1 MIELW
6 QHAISPINL
15 PFTIILG
22 AVVVYWLLV
31 ILGML
36 DMDDG
41 HANTHADAGM
51 HVDGDGHA
59 SGHAHSSGIFGSFM
73 HFLHMGEVPFMV
85 VVSLLSLFLWV
96 GSIGV
101 NYCYNEGGVVSK
113 ALILLVPVLVAGV
126 VVTHFAA
133 LPFKKIF
140 RMLDKDYDLHA
151 PIVGSVG
158 RVVSGEVS
166 ATFGQVVV
174 EAKGAPITL
183 NARVSEGS
191 SLKKGDQ
198 ALVIEEDKQN
208 KTFKVVKYEQP
219 KTEE

>member
-15 PFTIILG
+15 SFTIILG
-22 AVVVYWLLV
+22 AVILYWLLV

-41 HANTHADAGM
+41 HGDADA
-51 HVDGDGHA
+51 HVGGD
-59 SGHAHSSGIFGSFM
+59 GHAHSSGIFGSFM

-101 NYCYNEGGVVSK
+101 NYYFNEGGVVAK
-113 ALILLVPVLVAGV
+113 ALILLVPVLVVGV
-126 VVTHFAA
+126 LVTHFAA

-158 RVVSGEVS
+158 KVVSGEVS

-174 EAKGAPITL
+174 ESKGAPITL
-183 NARVSEGS
+183 NARVSAGA

-198 ALVIEEDKQN
+198 ALVIEENKQN